1 MTQEQA
7 YLDLMQSILDLG
19 IESKDRTGI
28 GTLSIFGSKLEF
40 DLNGKLPLLTTKK
53 MFSKGII
60 EELLFFLRG
69 ETDTKLLEAKGVNIW
84 KGNTSREFLDS
95 VGLNHLPEGSLGKGY
110 GYQWRNFGGVDQ
122 IKELIDGL
130 KNNPTSRRHIVSA
143 WNAGE
148 LKEMAL
154 QPCHMFFQMYVRNNK
169 LSCQFYMRS
178 VDVFLGL
185 PFNIASYALLTYL
198 VAEMLNMQTDKLIFV
213 GGDTHLYMNHLEQ
226 AKVQISRTPFD
237 FPSVIVPK
245 TDLNFDVTYKD
256 FSINNYV
263 SHPALKAEM
272 AI

>member
-19 IESKDRTGI
+19 IESTDRTGT

-122 IKELIDGL
+122 IKELVDGL

-154 QPCHMFFQMYVRNNK
+154 
-169 LSCQFYMRS
+169 
-178 VDVFLGL
+178 
-185 PFNIASYALLTYL
+185 
-198 VAEMLNMQTDKLIFV
+198 
-213 GGDTHLYMNHLEQ
+213 
-226 AKVQISRTPFD
+226 
-237 FPSVIVPK
+237 
-245 TDLNFDVTYKD
+245 
-256 FSINNYV
+256 
-263 SHPALKAEM
+263 
-272 AI
+272 